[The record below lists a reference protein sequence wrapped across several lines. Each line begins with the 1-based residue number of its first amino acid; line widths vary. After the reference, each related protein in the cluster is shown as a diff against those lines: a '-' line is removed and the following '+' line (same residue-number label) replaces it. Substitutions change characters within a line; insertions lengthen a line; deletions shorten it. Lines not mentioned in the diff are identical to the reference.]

1 MLQAVKVSAG
11 RCEISVDGKPCGK
24 PAAYKQIL
32 SGSRQFLF
40 CEEHAS
46 KNIKRSAE
54 EAEKKAKR

>member
-11 RCEISVDGKPCGK
+11 RCEITVEGRPCGK

-46 KNIKRSAE
+46 KTIKRSAD
-54 EAEKKAKR
+54 EAEKKARR